1 MSMRINQNV
10 LSLSTYSSLNMAS
23 SRLEN
28 SISKLSSGLRIN
40 SAADDAAGLAIS
52 EKMRRQIRG
61 LERAE
66 LNAQDGISMIQTAEG
81 ALTETQS
88 IIQRMRELAL
98 QSANDT
104 LTSNDRL
111 EIQKEVEELKDQINS
126 IAEST
131 QFNTKKLLNGNQS
144 ALVTSS
150 SGAIKGFVSG
160 LVGSNGDY
168 DIELSTVAGGISQMQ
183 RSQILKDKSGM
194 LSSGSSKLEDI
205 GSFYGAS
212 GNFALESSQVITLT
226 GNGKSATITLDRQM
240 TLNEVA
246 ASFQHALSST
256 GGLGISNSKVQVMT
270 EALTGK
276 TGDGGYLQITSGAI
290 GSNGEFNI
298 AGSQEVLD
306 ALGFSVTRESVNSM
320 VSVSMKD
327 AFGNAKTV
335 TTSTDRASALL
346 DGIDIEF
353 KSQAAQ
359 IAGVGGFVSGLKL
372 EGAEKFDIEVNGGK
386 FTVNLVSGNWSME
399 GIARSIN
406 KQIEVANAAGGAA
419 VGKLQGLS
427 AMVVEGEVRLN
438 YNPAM
443 PDEALGTGITISG
456 ANAET
461 IGIYNGEYNG
471 FVTGVKDGSKSIEGI
486 DAYDGGLKN
495 AAVEALS
502 ALKTD
507 YAAVRGL
514 KDEDGT
520 PADVYPMAASTDLG
534 VILTAVASFVKGKVA
549 ADPINA
555 ATVNVLKAISAA
567 TGGSTF
573 VNATD
578 KEMEAVAV
586 AFESLAKTLESK
598 VISATGT
605 YDGTTPGLKAS
616 HEEKFA
622 ELINVA
628 AAAIRA
634 EADARAYAKVNMQI
648 SDGQGDVATA
658 AFSYDTKSDV
668 TVASMLEVNSFVA
681 SVNAKLSA
689 NDVDV
694 RLDVVNSS
702 FAFTS
707 LQVGTELDGTK
718 SSIKLDVTT
727 GSAIAQSFALNSAT
741 AYGSGDTAF
750 RMHVVNTQAQL
761 QIGADAGDNMKFGIG
776 DMSTKALG
784 LDKIDLTS
792 VDGAE
797 KSLEKLNQAL
807 DRVSSERSRLGA
819 YQNRLEYSI
828 NNLRNTSTNLTSA
841 ESRIRDVDMAKEMI
855 EYTRNQIVTQAGTS
869 MLAQANAIPQ
879 NALSLL
885 G

>member
-10 LSLSTYSSLNMAS
+10 LSLNTYSSLSMVSN
-23 SRLEN
+23 RLEN

-61 LERAE
+61 LDRAE

-81 ALTETQS
+81 ALTETQG

-111 EIQKEVEELKDQINS
+111 EIQKEVNELKGQIDA

-150 SGAIKGFVSG
+150 SGAITGFVNGS
-160 LVGSNGDY
+160 VGSNGDY
-168 DIELSTVAGGISQMQ
+168 DIELSTISGGISQMQ

-212 GNFALESSQVITLT
+212 GTFALESSQVITLS
-226 GNGKSATITLDRQM
+226 GNGKNTSITLDRQM

-246 ASFQHALSST
+246 ASFQNALSSE
-256 GGLGISNSKVQVMT
+256 GGLGIANSRVQVMT
-270 EALTGK
+270 EALTGSP
-276 TGDGGYLQITSGAI
+276 GDGGYLQITSGAI

-327 AFGNAKTV
+327 VFGNTKTV
-335 TTSTDRASALL
+335 STSTDRASALL

-359 IAGVGGFVSGLKL
+359 IAGVGGFVSGLALDGPETFKI
-372 EGAEKFDIEVNGGK
+372 GVNGVEVDISIVDGD
-386 FTVNLVSGNWSME
+386 WSME

-406 KQIEVANAAGGAA
+406 SQIEAAQTEANGAA
-419 VGKLQGLS
+419 EGMLEGLS
-427 AMVVEGEVRLN
+427 ATVVEGEIRLN
-438 YNPAM
+438 YSPAM

-456 ANAET
+456 SNAET

-471 FVTGVKDGSKSIEGI
+471 FVTGVKDVSKGIEGI
-486 DAYDGGLKN
+486 DAYDGGLK
-495 AAVEALS
+495 AAAKAAFSAVKDSYDAVAGLEDAGPPIVSAYETLS
-502 ALKTD
+502 SQTTLDGMLDNIAKVVKAKLSSDT
-507 YAAVRGL
+507 AVG
-514 KDEDGT
+514 
-520 PADVYPMAASTDLG
+520 AASDEVLAA
-534 VILTAVASFVKGKVA
+534 LTA
-549 ADPINA
+549 I
-555 ATVNVLKAISAA
+555 ATFGTASAA
-567 TGGSTF
+567 
-573 VNATD
+573 
-578 KEMEAVAV
+578 EMEAVAS
-586 AFESLAKTLESK
+586 AFENFVA
-598 VISATGT
+598 VV
-605 YDGTTPGLKAS
+605 GTTKVPAQTGYGDATVS
-616 HEEKFA
+616 
-622 ELINVA
+622 A
-628 AAAIRA
+628 AAAADFADLVQVASTAIRA
-634 EADARAYAKVNMQI
+634 EADARHGAEVNMEI
-648 SDGQGDVATA
+648 ADGHGDVATA
-658 AFSYDTKSDV
+658 AFNYETFSSV
-668 TVASMLEVNSFVA
+668 TVASMLEINSFVA
-681 SVNAKLSA
+681 NVNSNLSD

-694 RLDVVNSS
+694 RLDAVNSS

-718 SSIKLDVTT
+718 STIKLDVTT
-727 GSAIAQSFALNSAT
+727 GSSIAQSFSLSSAT
-741 AYGSGDTAF
+741 AYGSGETAF
-750 RMHVVNTQAQL
+750 KMHVVNTQAQL
-761 QIGADAGDNMKFGIG
+761 QIGADAGDNMKFGIS
-776 DMSTKALG
+776 DMSTRALG

-807 DRVSSERSRLGA
+807 DKVSSELSKLGA
-819 YQNRLEYSI
+819 FQNRLEYSI

-855 EYTRNQIVTQAGTS
+855 EYTRNQIVTQAATS
-869 MLAQANAIPQ
+869 MLAQSNAIPQ